1 MIEHLI
7 NDHYFQNTIIIEIYK
22 MKSSTDVII
31 IEDNELLRDSLKEAI
46 NKSSSI
52 RCESIFSSGEAALD
66 IIEKEEL
73 VPDIILLDIGLPGI
87 NGIEMIPEL
96 RKLTPSSK
104 IIIITIHDDDE
115 NVFNAICAGASG
127 YLLKDLSADRIVTS
141 IDEVM
146 NGGAPMNSHIAK
158 KVLSMFRD
166 QNVKSNGYS
175 LSEREREI
183 LSLLVEGLS
192 KKQIADKIFL
202 SHHTVDSHI
211 RNIYAKL
218 EVHSRSS
225 AISKAIREKLL
236 LKNKI

>member
-1 MIEHLI
+1 VIEHLLL
-7 NDHYFQNTIIIEIYK
+7 NHYFQVTIIIEIK
-22 MKSSTDVII
+22 RMKSSTDVII

-46 NKSSSI
+46 SKSGQISCKHS
-52 RCESIFSSGEAALD
+52 FGSGETALNF
-66 IIEKEEL
+66 IEKEEL
-73 VPDIILLDIGLPGI
+73 VPDIILLDIGLPGM
-87 NGIEMIPEL
+87 NGIELIPEL
-96 RKLTPSSK
+96 RRLSPSSK
-104 IIIITIHDDDE
+104 IIIITVHDDDE

-127 YLLKDLSADRIVTS
+127 YLLKDLSADKIVAS
-141 IDEVM
+141 INEVM

-158 KVLSMFRD
+158 KVLNMFRD

-175 LSEREREI
+175 LSEREKEI

-192 KKQIADKIFL
+192 KKQIAEKIFL
-202 SHHTVDSHI
+202 SHHTVDSHL

-236 LKNKI
+236 

>member
-1 MIEHLI
+1 
-7 NDHYFQNTIIIEIYK
+7 
-22 MKSSTDVII
+22 MKSLTDVII

-46 NKSSSI
+46 NKSGQISCRHS
-52 RCESIFSSGEAALD
+52 FGSGEAALD
-66 IIEKEEL
+66 FIEKEEL
-73 VPDIILLDIGLPGI
+73 VPDIILLDIGLPGM
-87 NGIEMIPEL
+87 NGIEVIPEL
-96 RKLTPSSK
+96 RKLSPSSK

-127 YLLKDLSADRIVTS
+127 YLLKDLSSDKIVSS
-141 IDEVM
+141 ISEVM

-158 KVLSMFRD
+158 KVLNMFRD
-166 QNVKSNGYS
+166 HNIKSDGYG
-175 LSEREREI
+175 LSEREKEI

-192 KKQIADKIFL
+192 KKLIADKIFL

-236 LKNKI
+236 

>member
-1 MIEHLI
+1 
-7 NDHYFQNTIIIEIYK
+7 

-46 NKSSSI
+46 NKSSDI
-52 RCESIFSSGEAALD
+52 NCNYTFSSGEAALD
-66 IIEKEEL
+66 FIEKEEL
-73 VPDIILLDIGLPGI
+73 VPDIILLDIGLPGM

-127 YLLKDLSADRIVTS
+127 YLLKDLSAEQIVGS
-141 IDEVM
+141 INEVM

-175 LSEREREI
+175 LSDREKEI

-192 KKQIADKIFL
+192 KKQIADNIFL

-236 LKNKI
+236 

>member
-1 MIEHLI
+1 M
-7 NDHYFQNTIIIEIYK
+7 NK
-22 MKSSTDVII
+22 TDVII

-52 RCESIFSSGEAALD
+52 NCSNAFGSGEAALEF
-66 IIEKEEL
+66 IESEEL
-73 VPDIILLDIGLPGI
+73 VPDIILLDIGLPGLS
-87 NGIEMIPEL
+87 GIELIPEL
-96 RKLTPSSK
+96 KKLSPSSK

-127 YLLKDLSADRIVTS
+127 YLLKDLSSNGIVNS
-141 IDEVM
+141 ISEVM

-158 KVLSMFRD
+158 KVLNMFRD
-166 QNVKSNGYS
+166 QNVKSSGYS
-175 LSEREREI
+175 LSDREKEI
-183 LSLLVEGLS
+183 LALLVDGLS
-192 KKQIADKIFL
+192 KKQIAENIFL

-225 AISKAIREKLL
+225 AISKAIKEKLL
-236 LKNKI
+236 

>member
-1 MIEHLI
+1 M
-7 NDHYFQNTIIIEIYK
+7 NK
-22 MKSSTDVII
+22 TDVII

-52 RCESIFSSGEAALD
+52 NCSNAFGSGEAALEF
-66 IIEKEEL
+66 IESEEL
-73 VPDIILLDIGLPGI
+73 VPDIILLDIGLPGMS
-87 NGIEMIPEL
+87 GIELIPEL
-96 RKLTPSSK
+96 KKLSPSSK

-127 YLLKDLSADRIVTS
+127 YLLKDLSSNGIVNS
-141 IDEVM
+141 VSEVV

-158 KVLSMFRD
+158 KVLNMFRD
-166 QNVKSNGYS
+166 QNVKSSGYS
-175 LSEREREI
+175 LSDREKEI
-183 LSLLVEGLS
+183 LALLVDGLS
-192 KKQIADKIFL
+192 KKQIAENIFL

-225 AISKAIREKLL
+225 AISKAIKEKLL
-236 LKNKI
+236 

>member
-1 MIEHLI
+1 MQKQI
-7 NDHYFQNTIIIEIYK
+7 
-22 MKSSTDVII
+22 DVII

-46 NKSSSI
+46 NKSGHISCRNS
-52 RCESIFSSGEAALD
+52 FSSGEAAVD
-66 IIEKEEL
+66 FIEKEEL

-87 NGIEMIPEL
+87 SGIELIPEL
-96 RKLTPSSK
+96 KKLSPSSK

-115 NVFNAICAGASG
+115 NVFKAICAGATG
-127 YLLKDLSADRIVTS
+127 YLLKDLSSEKIVDS

-158 KVLSMFRD
+158 KVLNMFRD
-166 QNVKSNGYS
+166 QNVKYNGYA
-175 LSEREREI
+175 LSEREKEI
-183 LSLLVEGLS
+183 LSLLIEGLS
-192 KKQIADKIFL
+192 KKHIAEKIFL
-202 SHHTVDSHI
+202 SHHTVDSHL

-236 LKNKI
+236 

>member
-1 MIEHLI
+1 
-7 NDHYFQNTIIIEIYK
+7 

-52 RCESIFSSGEAALD
+52 RCESTFSSGEAALD

-73 VPDIILLDIGLPGI
+73 VPDIILLDIGLPGM

-104 IIIITIHDDDE
+104 IIIITVHDDDE

-127 YLLKDLSADRIVTS
+127 YLLKDLSSDKIVSS
-141 IDEVM
+141 INEVM
-146 NGGAPMNSHIAK
+146 YGGAPMNSHIAK

-175 LSEREREI
+175 LSEREKGI

-236 LKNKI
+236 

>member
-1 MIEHLI
+1 MQKQI
-7 NDHYFQNTIIIEIYK
+7 
-22 MKSSTDVII
+22 DVII

-46 NKSSSI
+46 NKSGHISCRNS
-52 RCESIFSSGEAALD
+52 FSSGEAAVD
-66 IIEKEEL
+66 FIEKEEL

-87 NGIEMIPEL
+87 SGIELIPEL
-96 RKLTPSSK
+96 KKLSPSSK

-115 NVFNAICAGASG
+115 NVFKAICAGATG
-127 YLLKDLSADRIVTS
+127 YLLKDLSSEKIVDS

-158 KVLSMFRD
+158 KVLNMFRD
-166 QNVKSNGYS
+166 QNIKSDGYS
-175 LSEREREI
+175 LSDREKEI
-183 LSLLVEGLS
+183 LSLLIEGLS
-192 KKQIADKIFL
+192 KKHIAEKIFL

-236 LKNKI
+236 

>member
-1 MIEHLI
+1 
-7 NDHYFQNTIIIEIYK
+7 

-52 RCESIFSSGEAALD
+52 RCENTFNSGEAALD
-66 IIEKEEL
+66 FIVKEEL
-73 VPDIILLDIGLPGI
+73 VPDIILLDIGLPGLS
-87 NGIEMIPEL
+87 GIELIPEL
-96 RKLTPSSK
+96 KKLSPTSK
-104 IIIITIHDDDE
+104 VIIITIHDEDE
-115 NVFNAICAGASG
+115 NIFKAICSGASG
-127 YLLKDLSADRIVTS
+127 NLLKDLSSDKIIES
-141 IDEVM
+141 ISEVL

-158 KVLSMFRD
+158 KVLNMFRD
-166 QNVKSNGYS
+166 QNVKSAGYD

-183 LSLLVEGLS
+183 LSFLVEGLS
-192 KKQIADKIFL
+192 KKQIGEKIFL
-202 SHHTVDSHI
+202 SHHTVDSHL

-236 LKNKI
+236 

>member
-1 MIEHLI
+1 M
-7 NDHYFQNTIIIEIYK
+7 NK
-22 MKSSTDVII
+22 TDVII

-46 NKSSSI
+46 NKSSNI
-52 RCESIFSSGEAALD
+52 NCNNTFGSGEAALD
-66 IIEKEEL
+66 FIESEEL
-73 VPDIILLDIGLPGI
+73 VPDIILLDIGLPGMS
-87 NGIEMIPEL
+87 GIELIPEL
-96 RKLTPSSK
+96 KKLSPSSK
-104 IIIITIHDDDE
+104 IIIITIYDDDE

-127 YLLKDLSADRIVTS
+127 YLLKDLSSDS
-141 IDEVM
+141 IANSISEVV

-158 KVLSMFRD
+158 KVLNMFRD
-166 QNVKSNGYS
+166 QNIKSEGYD
-175 LSEREREI
+175 LSEREKEI
-183 LSLLVEGLS
+183 LSHLIEGLS

-236 LKNKI
+236 

>member
-1 MIEHLI
+1 
-7 NDHYFQNTIIIEIYK
+7 
-22 MKSSTDVII
+22 MKSLTDVII

-46 NKSSSI
+46 SKSGQISCKHS
-52 RCESIFSSGEAALD
+52 FGSGEAALD
-66 IIEKEEL
+66 YIEKEEL
-73 VPDIILLDIGLPGI
+73 VPDIILLDIGLPGM
-87 NGIEMIPEL
+87 NGIEVIPEL

-104 IIIITIHDDDE
+104 IIIITVHDDDE

-127 YLLKDLSADRIVTS
+127 YLLKDLSSDRIVAS
-141 IDEVM
+141 INEVM

-175 LSEREREI
+175 LSEREKEI

-192 KKQIADKIFL
+192 KKQIAEKIFL

-236 LKNKI
+236 